1 MSPRSFMVLLFRRL
15 YELRAEKAAEGG
27 AKVVVVGPRFRRLI
41 NRWLLP
47 TIFIK
52 LRQASIW
59 LT

>member
-15 YELRAEKAAEGG
+15 YELRAEKAG
-27 AKVVVVGPRFRRLI
+27 VVVVGLRFRRLI
-41 NRWLLP
+41 NKWFLP

-52 LRQASIW
+52 LRQVSIW

>member
-1 MSPRSFMVLLFRRL
+1 MVLLFRRL

-41 NRWLLP
+41 NRRLLP

>member
-1 MSPRSFMVLLFRRL
+1 MVLLFRRL
-15 YELRAEKAAEGG
+15 YELRAEKAGG
-27 AKVVVVGPRFRRLI
+27 GPVVVVGPRFRRLI
-41 NRWLLP
+41 NRRLLP